1 MQHDHAHDVEVK
13 KVDRLSP
20 TEVRLTIAFSGA
32 QVAQHEKKMA
42 ERYTRDAAI
51 PGFRPGKA
59 PMKMVMEKYRDRIRQ
74 DVVSHL
80 LEAGLS
86 EALEQTKLMPINRP
100 RIEMGK
106 ISFEVEAPLE
116 FHAQFEIEPEVQVKA
131 YKGVPLK
138 KLDNVVSDEEVE
150 KTLETL
156 RERLAVMEPSE
167 STKPAKG
174 SFAVV
179 EVAYK
184 LKDDASKGEPSSSF
198 TVELGNDKLIPEID
212 AAFMSMSV
220 GEERKVEGTF
230 PADYHEKELASK
242 TAVFDCKIIELKT
255 RTLPEVND
263 QFAETVRPGTTLL
276 SLKSDIRTN
285 IEGTKTQQARRAQ
298 RQEIID
304 YLVSKNGFDV
314 PKTMIENQSRKL
326 LENMAQDL
334 KSRGQALPPLKED
347 EMAAVRS
354 SAEEIVR
361 GGMLLKRIAIQENI
375 EISEDKLMGR
385 VSELAKQWNQKPEE
399 TRKFLEDQGVL
410 DRVRDEVLTDQIF
423 DFLVENA
430 KSA

>member
-1 MQHDHAHDVEVK
+1 MHHDHAHDVEVK
-13 KVDRLSP
+13 KVDRISP
-20 TEVRLTIAFSGA
+20 TQVRLTIAFSGA

-42 ERYTRDAAI
+42 ERYTREAAI

-86 EALEQTKLMPINRP
+86 EAIQQTKLVPINRP
-100 RIEMGK
+100 KIEMGQV
-106 ISFEVEAPLE
+106 SFAVEAPLE
-116 FHAQFEIEPEVQVKA
+116 FHAEFEIEPEVQVKA

-138 KLDNVVSDEEVE
+138 KADTAVTDEEVE
-150 KTLETL
+150 KTIETL
-156 RERLAVMEPSE
+156 RERMGVLEPSDE
-167 STKPAKG
+167 TKPKKG

-179 EVAYK
+179 EVAYA
-184 LKDDASKGEPSSSF
+184 LKDDPSKSEPTSSF

-212 AAFMSMSV
+212 AAFMSMTV
-220 GEERKVEGTF
+220 GESREVQGTF
-230 PADYHEKELASK
+230 PADYHEKDLAGK
-242 TAVFDCKIIELKT
+242 TAIFQCKILELKT

-263 QFAETVRPGTTLL
+263 QFAESVRPGTTLL
-276 SLKSDIRTN
+276 SLKSDIRKN
-285 IEGTKTQQARRAQ
+285 IEGTKAQQSRRAQ

-314 PKTMIENQSRKL
+314 PKSMIDNQSRKL

-347 EMAAVRS
+347 EMQAVRS

-361 GGMLLKRIAIQENI
+361 GGLLLKRIAIQENI
-375 EISEDKLMGR
+375 ELSEEKVLGR
-385 VSELAKQWNQKPEE
+385 VTELAKQWNQKPEE
-399 TRKFLEDQGVL
+399 TQKFLESQGVL